1 MKIRNAI
8 FLLLMLP
15 LAAQAQEVVKGEHF
29 IEVSGRAEQE
39 IEPNEIYVTVR
50 LREFEENKQKVALE
64 KIDADFLAAL
74 KNAGIE
80 RSRLELSD
88 VGANLGKLGKKDKDA
103 YREKT
108 YQVKL
113 TSAAELEKLI
123 AKMESVKVDYADVT
137 RLHHTD
143 LEKIK
148 MELKVKALQVAK
160 SKAETLLKSIGAEIG
175 KPILVREID
184 FEPYQ
189 PQYRSYGN
197 ANVMMDAVG
206 GVGES
211 AVGFKKIRLQAQVT
225 AQFEIK

>member
-8 FLLLMLP
+8 FLLLMSP

-64 KIDADFLAAL
+64 KIDADLMAAL

-80 RSRLELSD
+80 RSRLELTD
-88 VGANLGKLGKKDKDA
+88 VGANLGKIGKKDKDA
-103 YREKT
+103 FREKT
-108 YQVKL
+108 YQIKL
-113 TSAAELEKLI
+113 TTAAELEKLI
-123 AKMESVKVDYADVT
+123 AKMDWVKVDYADIT

-143 LEKIK
+143 LEKIR

-160 SKAETLLKSIGAEIG
+160 QKAETLMKSIGAEIG

-184 FEPYQ
+184 YEPYQ
-189 PQYRSYGN
+189 AANMRT
-197 ANVMMDAVG
+197 ANVMLNFDGAPP
-206 GVGES
+206 EN
-211 AVGFKKIRLQAQVT
+211 AIGFRKIRLQAQVT